1 MSRKDA
7 KTKFSLK
14 REHQQVSRELAV
26 LNRELATKMILLASQ
41 TGETKPLIDAVE
53 ALKKADQLFSAEST
67 PRETAEVRQALAD
80 TLYTLG
86 KAKDDVAALENA
98 IDAYRSAITLASLLG
113 DNDMRTRLKKN
124 YGLAR
129 NLLGNRGSSG
139 SSQAA

>member
-1 MSRKDA
+1 VSRKDT
-7 KTKFSLK
+7 KSKFSLK
-14 REHQQVSRELAV
+14 REHQKVSRELAV

-41 TGETKPLIDAVE
+41 TGDTKPLISAVN

-86 KAKDDVAALENA
+86 KAKDDVAALEHA
-98 IDAYRSAITLASLLG
+98 IEAYRGAITLASMLG
-113 DNDMRTRLKKN
+113 DNDMRSRLKKN

-129 NLLGNRGSSG
+129 NLLGNRSSSG
-139 SSQAA
+139 KSRAA

>member
-1 MSRKDA
+1 MSRKDS
-7 KTKFSLK
+7 KSKFSLK

-41 TGETKPLIDAVE
+41 TGDTGPLINAVD
-53 ALKKADQLFSAEST
+53 ALKRADQLFSAEST

-86 KAKDDVAALENA
+86 KAKDDVAALEHS
-98 IDAYRSAITLASLLG
+98 IEAYRGAITLASLLG
-113 DNDMRTRLKKN
+113 DNDMRARLKKN

-129 NLLGNRGSSG
+129 NLLGNRSSTG
-139 SSQAA
+139 KSRAA